1 MTCSC
6 RRGGPARKAAHGM
19 DKPEC
24 ARTLA
29 GVTCLVRA
37 EQLGEISF
45 TVVLPGSWPAALQ

>member
-6 RRGGPARKAAHGM
+6 HRGGPARKAAHGK

-24 ARTLA
+24 ASTLA
-29 GVTCLVRA
+29 GVTRLVRA

-45 TVVLPGSWPAALQ
+45 TVVLPGSWPATLQ